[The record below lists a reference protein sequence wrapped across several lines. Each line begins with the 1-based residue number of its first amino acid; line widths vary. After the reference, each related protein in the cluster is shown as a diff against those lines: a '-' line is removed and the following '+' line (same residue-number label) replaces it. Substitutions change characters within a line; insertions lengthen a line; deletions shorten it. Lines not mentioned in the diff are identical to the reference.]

1 MQITTQNKKEKTKTQ
16 NQFEKFC
23 YHVTNIFPREQRA
36 TKHDKK
42 AKTQQKI
49 ALFFL
54 FFFFFVVVVV
64 VVVSV
69 PPALLLLRQCFLR
82 VFSLWGRTRHCG
94 REDGLISANYD

>member
-36 TKHDKK
+36 SKHDKK
-42 AKTQQKI
+42 AQTQQKI

-54 FFFFFVVVVV
+54 FVVVVP
-64 VVVSV
+64 V
-69 PPALLLLRQCFLR
+69 PPALLLLLLQCFLR

-94 REDGLISANYD
+94 REDGFISANYD

>member
-49 ALFFL
+49 VLFFL
-54 FFFFFVVVVV
+54 FFFVVVVP
-64 VVVSV
+64 V
-69 PPALLLLRQCFLR
+69 PPPAMLLRLQCPLR
-82 VFSLWGRTRHCG
+82 GFSLWGRTRHCG